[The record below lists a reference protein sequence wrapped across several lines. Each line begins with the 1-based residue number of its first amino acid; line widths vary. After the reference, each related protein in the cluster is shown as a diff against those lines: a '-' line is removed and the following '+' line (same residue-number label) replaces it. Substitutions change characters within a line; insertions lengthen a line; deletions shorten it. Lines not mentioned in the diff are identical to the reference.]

1 MRVKFSGSVGLL
13 FAALLGLFLVL
24 NIVAADKP
32 MKLANLQ
39 GKVQMMNK
47 DTSTITVEQKSGLRR
62 QVLYSADTKFS
73 TGSSKKNK
81 PGSLDQVKEGN
92 FINCSG
98 AYNEKT
104 QLVAKLCVYR
114 EAK

>member
-1 MRVKFSGSVGLL
+1 MRVRFSGIVGLS
-13 FAALLGLFLVL
+13 FAALLGLVL
-24 NIVAADKP
+24 AFNIIAADKP
-32 MKLANLQ
+32 AKMANLQ

-62 QVLYSADTKFS
+62 QVLYGGETKFA

-81 PGSLDQVKEGN
+81 PGALDQVKEGN

-98 AYNEKT
+98 AYNEKS
-104 QLVAKLCVYR
+104 QLVANTCVYR
-114 EAK
+114 ESK